1 MEEGN
6 KYWIEESRRKCI
18 FFGKDKDNLEHY
30 VKDFVETKI
39 KFTTDLGEKEKEI
52 LNRI

>member
-18 FFGKDKDNLEHY
+18 FFGKDNLGHY

-39 KFTTDLGEKEKEI
+39 KFTTDLGKKEKEI
-52 LNRI
+52 FNRI